1 MEKIW
6 EFFEKL
12 DEMVYVSDIETHQIV
27 YMNQRL
33 RDALG
38 YSTQEEYVGK
48 MCYQVLQGCD
58 APCAFC
64 NNQQLRPGEFLSWT
78 HSNPVLNKRFLIKD
92 SFACHQFGKTVC
104 VEGVEYEEQNQVIL
118 NTGCDLIQ
126 GYYYYHPM
134 ELSDIYRLVSQSAQD
149 GPGGKAP

>member
-48 MCYQVLQGCD
+48 MCYQVLQGSD
-58 APCAFC
+58 APCSFC
-64 NNQQLRPGEFLSWT
+64 NNQKLQLGEFLSWT
-78 HSNPVLNKRFLIKD
+78 HSNPALQALVQNRFAAAIIILGLIRIFRID
-92 SFACHQFGKTVC
+92 V
-104 VEGVEYEEQNQVIL
+104 
-118 NTGCDLIQ
+118 
-126 GYYYYHPM
+126 
-134 ELSDIYRLVSQSAQD
+134 D
-149 GPGGKAP
+149 GHFKPIVFPV